1 MLCMLVAEGAIFG
14 QKVPS
19 VPGRPWD
26 ATLTTPAVKVLP
38 RLFTAPALDSAKTY
52 TLSELVNIG

>member
-1 MLCMLVAEGAIFG
+1 MRCMLVAEGAIFG

-26 ATLTTPAVKVLP
+26 ATLTTPAVKALP
-38 RLFTAPALDSAKTY
+38 RVLQPPLLIQPRLIPYPSW
-52 TLSELVNIG
+52 